1 MKEQFTNEEI
11 RDFCLR
17 MSMFLHGGIGFGEG
31 LALLTEEEKETG
43 PGNIFRDMMKEADCG
58 KPLSVCVRESGC
70 FPVYVSG
77 MLEAGEKT
85 GRLEEA
91 LEAVVGY
98 FDNRLS
104 MERRLRTA
112 LLHPA
117 VLLLIMMAVVILLLT
132 KVLPV
137 FDQVYRQLGSPL
149 GGAAGVLL
157 FLGQI
162 LEKCLPVF
170 CAAAGLAAILL
181 FFFSSGAKFRTAVEK
196 TWKNRFG
203 GRGVCGAVNRSAAA
217 QVLSMAMESGFPAE
231 EALILA
237 EHLLEDVPAV
247 SRSCRA
253 CAEALEKGT
262 PLAEAAWQCG
272 LLDRTDSRML
282 AAGVR
287 SGSGEVA
294 MSEIAE
300 RMREESSAALDE
312 LSGRV
317 EPALVLTLS
326 VLTGLILLTVMLPL
340 VQLLPV
346 LA

>member
-1 MKEQFTNEEI
+1 
-11 RDFCLR
+11 
-17 MSMFLHGGIGFGEG
+17 
-31 LALLTEEEKETG
+31 
-43 PGNIFRDMMKEADCG
+43 
-58 KPLSVCVRESGC
+58 
-70 FPVYVSG
+70 
-77 MLEAGEKT
+77 
-85 GRLEEA
+85 
-91 LEAVVGY
+91 
-98 FDNRLS
+98 
-104 MERRLRTA
+104 
-112 LLHPA
+112 
-117 VLLLIMMAVVILLLT
+117 
-132 KVLPV
+132 
-137 FDQVYRQLGSPL
+137 
-149 GGAAGVLL
+149 
-157 FLGQI
+157 
-162 LEKCLPVF
+162 
-170 CAAAGLAAILL
+170 
-181 FFFSSGAKFRTAVEK
+181 
-196 TWKNRFG
+196 
-203 GRGVCGAVNRSAAA
+203 
-217 QVLSMAMESGFPAE
+217 MAMGSGFSAE

-253 CAEALEKGT
+253 CSEALVKGT
-262 PLAEAAWQCG
+262 PLAEAAGQGG

-282 AAGVR
+282 AAGIR

>member
-1 MKEQFTNEEI
+1 M
-11 RDFCLR
+11 
-17 MSMFLHGGIGFGEG
+17 
-31 LALLTEEEKETG
+31 
-43 PGNIFRDMMKEADCG
+43 
-58 KPLSVCVRESGC
+58 
-70 FPVYVSG
+70 
-77 MLEAGEKT
+77 
-85 GRLEEA
+85 
-91 LEAVVGY
+91 
-98 FDNRLS
+98 
-104 MERRLRTA
+104 
-112 LLHPA
+112 
-117 VLLLIMMAVVILLLT
+117 
-132 KVLPV
+132 
-137 FDQVYRQLGSPL
+137 
-149 GGAAGVLL
+149 
-157 FLGQI
+157 
-162 LEKCLPVF
+162 
-170 CAAAGLAAILL
+170 
-181 FFFSSGAKFRTAVEK
+181 
-196 TWKNRFG
+196 
-203 GRGVCGAVNRSAAA
+203 
-217 QVLSMAMESGFPAE
+217 
-231 EALILA
+231 ILA

-282 AAGVR
+282 AAGIR